1 MQHYSKFK
9 MILSLDKVITMYLF
23 LIQVPQKRLKIPS
36 GWIAETIFPCT
47 LKALTHCVIEAY
59 NDFVGC
65 GYAIQY
71 PLWEKHNDGLGTV
84 FLSTRHPL
92 LDVNQKHLLPRS

>member
-1 MQHYSKFK
+1 MQ
-9 MILSLDKVITMYLF
+9 
-23 LIQVPQKRLKIPS
+23 
-36 GWIAETIFPCT
+36 
-47 LKALTHCVIEAY
+47 EAY

-84 FLSTRHPL
+84 FLSARHPL
-92 LDVNQKHLLPRS
+92 LDVNKKRLLPRSLVMNTLTSIFKSAVNSVISNYDLLRQ